1 MKRSVLLTVT
11 VLTVTGGAVLVSV
24 NPAFAK
30 TTTTTPTTVPR
41 TISPASTLTPSTLA
55 PAGPSGSGYVVAP
68 SRDQVLVD
76 TAVGYVRQRCVLHEA
91 NGFFLDSFLA
101 RWLTGDIVSETRSK
115 LVSDLRATSAR
126 LGIGAWY
133 RVTPI
138 AYRITNLDGPSR
150 VLVEV
155 WFVNAQGSSNGSV
168 TETSFQTFTAELV
181 NRNGQWRISSLADTL
196 NSKVL
201 VQPAGGPDR
210 EAFTAL
216 IDPSTKTLAKPSK
229 G

>member
-155 WFVNAQGSSNGSV
+155 WFVNAQGSS
-168 TETSFQTFTAELV
+168 AELV